1 VYTQAKNILG
11 NIDHGINVGRTVF
24 SVLQPYIEQL
34 GQNHIN
40 KNAMK
45 ALTYYDDI
53 KKRVVDTHDKAE
65 NSLNDIT
72 DKLKRKNIM
81 F

>member
-1 VYTQAKNILG
+1 MVLMLEEQYSA
-11 NIDHGINVGRTVF
+11 
-24 SVLQPYIEQL
+24 VLQPYIEQL

-40 KNAMK
+40 KNTMK

-53 KKRVVDTHDKAE
+53 KKRVVDAHDKAE

-72 DKLKRKNIM
+72 DKLKRKKYIICFNK
-81 F
+81 FLYNL